1 MRLFRSVIEP
11 GSRWLARHFQ
21 RLRRTLEALYDRLR
35 EAIAVAVAR
44 AAEDAVREGVHALLA
59 DTPPLSPPDYPRRNY
74 TPAGAWRDPNDP
86 DEELRRWE
94 ENLDNDYAT
103 AARGEAGSRV
113 QSDEPAPEPTRL
125 RRALAEGLQAASW
138 WLRRDG
144 RFPVLTALSAGLV
157 VVLASYT
164 GGRWP
169 APAWPWPARLWACC
183 PSPTPSTP
191 APGHWLPSVA
201 PDQ

>member
-1 MRLFRSVIEP
+1 MLFRSVIDP
-11 GSRWLARHFQ
+11 GRRWLARHFG
-21 RLRRTLEALYDRLR
+21 RLRRSLEALYDRVR

-59 DTPPLSPPDYPRRNY
+59 DTPPLSPPDFPPRNF
-74 TPAGAWRDPNDP
+74 TQSGAWRDPNDP

-94 ENLDNDYAT
+94 ENLDDDYET
-103 AARGEAGSRV
+103 AAPNEAQPLGETG
-113 QSDEPAPEPTRL
+113 EPSPEPTRL

-138 WLRRDG
+138 WLRRGG

-164 GGRWP
+164 GGP
-169 APAWPWPARLWACC
+169 LAGA
-183 PSPTPSTP
+183 
-191 APGHWLPSVA
+191 GVA
-201 PDQ
+201 LAGSALGLLSFAHAVHTGAGALSAFGGP

>member
-1 MRLFRSVIEP
+1 MRLFRSVIDP
-11 GSRWLARHFQ
+11 GSRWLARHIG
-21 RLRRTLEALYDRLR
+21 RLRRSLEALYDRLR

-59 DTPPLSPPDYPRRNY
+59 DTPPLSPPAYPRSNFA
-74 TPAGAWRDPNDP
+74 PSGAWRDPNDP

-94 ENLDNDYAT
+94 ENLDDDYAT
-103 AARGEAGSRV
+103 AARGEMGARVPAGE
-113 QSDEPAPEPTRL
+113 QSPEPTRL

-157 VVLASYT
+157 VVLASYA
-164 GGRWP
+164 GGP
-169 APAWPWPARLWACC
+169 LAGAGVALAGSALGLLSFAHAVHTSAGALAAFG
-183 PSPTPSTP
+183 SP
-191 APGHWLPSVA
+191 
-201 PDQ
+201 

>member
-1 MRLFRSVIEP
+1 MRLFRSVIDP

-59 DTPPLSPPDYPRRNY
+59 DTPPLGPPDYPHRNFA
-74 TPAGAWRDPNDP
+74 PSGAWRDPNDP

-94 ENLDNDYAT
+94 ENLDDDYA
-103 AARGEAGSRV
+103 AATRGEVGPRV
-113 QSDEPAPEPTRL
+113 LPDEPSPEPTRL

-157 VVLASYT
+157 VVLASYAGGPLAGAGVALAGSALGLMSFAHAVHT
-164 GGRWP
+164 GAG
-169 APAWPWPARLWACC
+169 ALGAFA
-183 PSPTPSTP
+183 SP
-191 APGHWLPSVA
+191 
-201 PDQ
+201 

>member
-1 MRLFRSVIEP
+1 MRLFRSVIDP

-21 RLRRTLEALYDRLR
+21 RLRRTLEGLYDRLR

-59 DTPPLSPPDYPRRNY
+59 DTPPLSPPDYPRRNFA
-74 TPAGAWRDPNDP
+74 PSGAWRDPNDP

-94 ENLDNDYAT
+94 ENLDDDYAT
-103 AARGEAGSRV
+103 AVRSEARPLEQPSE
-113 QSDEPAPEPTRL
+113 QAPEPTRL

-138 WLRRDG
+138 WLRRGG

-164 GGRWP
+164 GGP
-169 APAWPWPARLWACC
+169 LAGA
-183 PSPTPSTP
+183 
-191 APGHWLPSVA
+191 GVA
-201 PDQ
+201 LAGSALGLVSLAHAVHSGAGALGAFAGP

>member
-1 MRLFRSVIEP
+1 MRLFRSVIDP

-21 RLRRTLEALYDRLR
+21 RLRRSLEALYDRLR

-59 DTPPLSPPDYPRRNY
+59 DTPPLSPPDYPHRNFA
-74 TPAGAWRDPNDP
+74 PSPAWRDPNDP

-94 ENLDNDYAT
+94 ENLDNDYPA
-103 AARGEAGSRV
+103 ASRGDVGARGPA
-113 QSDEPAPEPTRL
+113 DEPSVEPTRL

-138 WLRRDG
+138 WLRRGG

-157 VVLASYT
+157 VVLASYI
-164 GGRWP
+164 GGP
-169 APAWPWPARLWACC
+169 LAGD
-183 PSPTPSTP
+183 SPRSRVRSSSLC
-191 APGHWLPSVA
+191 GGGGSGSSSRRI
-201 PDQ
+201 QGKFG